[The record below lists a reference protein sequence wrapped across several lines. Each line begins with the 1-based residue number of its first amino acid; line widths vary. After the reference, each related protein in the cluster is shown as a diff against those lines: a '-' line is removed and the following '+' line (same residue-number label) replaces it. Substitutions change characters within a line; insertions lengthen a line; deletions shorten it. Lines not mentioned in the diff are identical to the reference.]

1 MQTIDRSK
9 YKSTP
14 LSELETTTQNTQT
27 NNYQNERN
35 YLQLNPGLNKF
46 RLYPAHADGGGSK
59 FAEPAE
65 FFWIEIEADEY
76 INNQKTGAKILKKKR
91 VFDALTHSAYLKK
104 DPIRE
109 YIKYAEKVIKD
120 TIVDEKEKTD
130 KLGLLAHYQYG
141 LKSQKVYYVYAQRIV
156 NGKLGEF
163 GLLEIKPSLMN
174 RLNQIASVEGVEDV
188 LGIEPYTDVNDGF
201 PIAITYNKGGDPR
214 LTYSLELDKSF
225 DRATKQLITYP
236 FSDQDLM
243 LFESKESLFSLYRN
257 VYKRRDFELAVEGI
271 ERFDKKNGLGVCDYE
286 EFNEI
291 ILDIYK
297 SIVDDVKEDV
307 KKPTINNGD
316 SPTYL
321 GGSNVPGLSNSN
333 FGTVTQATPSAN
345 VSYGTPVTKA
355 TKVSPQTT
363 SDYTNNHKIMQQ
375 VAQET
380 TTAQPTTQSTVNST
394 VPMYM
399 SEKIAALKAKM
410 DKF

>member
-14 LSELETTTQNTQT
+14 LSELEIPSQSTQT

-76 INNQKTGAKILKKKR
+76 INGQKTGVKILKKKR
-91 VFDALTHSAYLKK
+91 VFDGLTHSAYLKK

-120 TIVDEKEKTD
+120 TVLDEKEKTD

-141 LKSQKVYYVYAQRIV
+141 LKSQKVYYVYAQRIL

-174 RLNQIASVEGVEDV
+174 RLNQIASTEGVDDV
-188 LGIEPYTDVNDGF
+188 LGIEPFTDVNDGF

-214 LTYSLELDKSF
+214 LTYSLELDKAF
-225 DRATKQLITYP
+225 DRLTKQLITYP

-257 VYKRRDFELAVEGI
+257 VYKRRDFELAIEGI
-271 ERFDKKNGLGVCDYE
+271 QRFDAKNGLGVFEYE
-286 EFNEI
+286 EFIEI
-291 ILDIYK
+291 LTTISN
-297 SIVDDVKEDV
+297 SIVDEVKEEV
-307 KKPTINNGD
+307 KQQPKTYT
-316 SPTYL
+316 SPNT
-321 GGSNVPGLSNSN
+321 
-333 FGTVTQATPSAN
+333 N
-345 VSYGTPVTKA
+345 VSYGTP
-355 TKVSPQTT
+355 TKVTGTSIALQTT

-380 TTAQPTTQSTVNST
+380 ATTQPTTQSTVNST
-394 VPMYM
+394 VPVDM
-399 SEKIAALKAKM
+399 SEKLAALKAKM
-410 DKF
+410 SKV

>member
-14 LSELETTTQNTQT
+14 LSELETPSQSTQT

-76 INNQKTGAKILKKKR
+76 INGQKTGVKILKKKR
-91 VFDALTHSAYLKK
+91 VFDGLTHSAYLKK

-120 TIVDEKEKTD
+120 TVLDEKEKTD

-141 LKSQKVYYVYAQRIV
+141 LKSQKVYYVYAQRIL

-188 LGIEPYTDVNDGF
+188 LGIEPYTDVNDGLT
-201 PIAITYNKGGDPR
+201 IAITYNKGADPVK
-214 LTYSLELDKSF
+214 TYSLEVEKIFDKDPQSK
-225 DRATKQLITYP
+225 TYKQLITYP

-257 VYKRRDFELAVEGI
+257 VYKRRDFELAIEGI
-271 ERFDKKNGLGVCDYE
+271 QRFDAKNGLGVFEYE
-286 EFNEI
+286 EFIEI
-291 ILDIYK
+291 LTTISN
-297 SIVDDVKEDV
+297 SIVDEVKEEV
-307 KKPTINNGD
+307 KQQPKTYT
-316 SPTYL
+316 SP
-321 GGSNVPGLSNSN
+321 N
-333 FGTVTQATPSAN
+333 AN
-345 VSYGTPVTKA
+345 VSYGTP
-355 TKVSPQTT
+355 TKVTDTSIAPQTT

-380 TTAQPTTQSTVNST
+380 ATTQPTTQSTVNST
-394 VPMYM
+394 VPMDM
-399 SEKIAALKAKM
+399 SEKLAALKAKM
-410 DKF
+410 SKV